1 MIFFLGDQYLLKTPV
16 ALAEY
21 LNYHQ
26 KLVFVGDFTYF
37 LRMFESI
44 VEVKGLTK
52 VFKSLK
58 AVDNVSF
65 CMYRGEIL
73 GLLGPNGAGKTT
85 IIHMLLGL
93 TTPTAGEV
101 NIFGQHLAKYR
112 KEIMQEANFSSNYVS
127 MPNSLTVIECL
138 KVFARLYRVKNKE
151 EKIAELL
158 HIFEIEDIQD
168 KLVRHISSGQQTRLN
183 LAKSLINDPKILFLD
198 EPTASLDPDI
208 ADKTRR
214 LLRLI
219 KKNSNISI
227 LYTSHN
233 MKEMEEMSDRIIFLH
248 KGKIIAEGEPKTVI
262 KSFKGKDLEEVFLK
276 VAREEKI

>member
-1 MIFFLGDQYLLKTPV
+1 MLEP
-16 ALAEY
+16 
-21 LNYHQ
+21 
-26 KLVFVGDFTYF
+26 
-37 LRMFESI
+37 I
-44 VEVKGLTK
+44 VEVEGLTK

-58 AVDNVSF
+58 AVNKVSF
-65 CMYRGEIL
+65 FIYPGEIL

-101 NIFGQHLAKYR
+101 KIFGRRLAKYR
-112 KEIMQEANFSSNYVS
+112 KQIIQEANFSSNYVS

-138 KVFARLYRVKNKE
+138 KVFARLYHVQNKE
-151 EKIAELL
+151 AKIAELL
-158 HIFEIEDIQD
+158 KIFEIEDIRD
-168 KLVRHISSGQQTRLN
+168 KLVRHLSSGQQTRLN

-214 LLRLI
+214 LLQLI
-219 KKNSNISI
+219 KKRSNISI

-233 MKEMEEMSDRIIFLH
+233 MKEMEEMSDRIVFLH
-248 KGKIIAEGEPKTVI
+248 KGRIIAEGKPADVI

-276 VAREEKI
+276 VAREERS

>member
-1 MIFFLGDQYLLKTPV
+1 MLEP
-16 ALAEY
+16 
-21 LNYHQ
+21 
-26 KLVFVGDFTYF
+26 
-37 LRMFESI
+37 I
-44 VEVKGLTK
+44 VEVEGLSK

-58 AVDNVSF
+58 AVNKVSF
-65 CMYRGEIL
+65 FIYPGEIL

-101 NIFGQHLAKYR
+101 KVYGRHLAKYR

-127 MPNSLTVIECL
+127 MPNSLTVKECL
-138 KVFARLYRVKNKE
+138 KVFARLYQVKNKE
-151 EKIAELL
+151 AKITELL
-158 HIFEIEDIQD
+158 KIFEIEDIQD
-168 KLVRHISSGQQTRLN
+168 KLVRHLSSGQQTRLN

-214 LLRLI
+214 LLQLI
-219 KKNSNISI
+219 KKRSNISI

-233 MKEMEEMSDRIIFLH
+233 MKEMEEMSDRIVFLH
-248 KGKIIAEGEPKTVI
+248 KGRIIAEGKPADVI
-262 KSFKGKDLEEVFLK
+262 KSFKGRDLEEVFLK
-276 VAREEKI
+276 VAREERS